1 VREENKLSPDR
12 YRNQLLSKMTP
23 DTLSLLEPHLLS
35 VPLKSLQRLQRRT
48 QAIDFVYFPE
58 SGLLSLLALEGAR
71 HIEVGLIGYDGM
83 SGLPLILGND
93 SSPHEYVV
101 QVSGT
106 AHRLPATVLRTA
118 LQSSVSL
125 REVLANYA
133 HSMMIQMAYAA
144 LAIGQ
149 AKLEER
155 LARWLLMSQDRVGDE
170 LPLTHDNLSF
180 SLGVRRAG
188 VTNALQRLQSA
199 RLIRAS
205 RGRVFITDRAGLKE
219 IARGLY
225 GMSEGE
231 HHRLTGCSVPQA
243 QGLREGGSA

>member
-1 VREENKLSPDR
+1 MSKLPPDI
-12 YRNQLLSKMTP
+12 
-23 DTLSLLEPHLLS
+23 LSLFGPHLLS
-35 VPLKSLQRLQRRT
+35 VPLTSYQRVQRRT
-48 QAIDFVYFPE
+48 QPIDYVYFPE

-71 HIEVGLIGYDGM
+71 HIEVGLIGYEGM

-106 AHRLPATVLRTA
+106 AHRLPTAVLRAA
-118 LQSSVSL
+118 LQSSVPL
-125 REVLANYA
+125 REMLANYA
-133 HSMMIQMAYAA
+133 HSMMIQMAYSA

-188 VTNALQRLQSA
+188 VTEALHRLQSA
-199 RLIRAS
+199 RLIRTS
-205 RGRVFITDRAGLKE
+205 RGRVVITDRAGLQR

-225 GMSEGE
+225 GTPEGE
-231 HHRLTGCSVPQA
+231 YHRLTGCPVPQA
-243 QGLREGGSA
+243 QGLRKGGTA